1 MDEEEESYM
10 AISESSEGY
19 LSVECFLY
27 RVYNVE
33 GTARTS
39 GEGKIYCLK
48 NTKAPQRF
56 YDVEGK
62 MESRSAKLHKA
73 QIYIAELVRFFCAF
87 YFINF
92 W

>member
-19 LSVECFLY
+19 LSVEYFLY

-33 GTARTS
+33 GTARAS

-48 NTKAPQRF
+48 IQRHRSELMMLKVRWIKVSKA
-56 YDVEGK
+56 
-62 MESRSAKLHKA
+62 A
-73 QIYIAELVRFFCAF
+73 
-87 YFINF
+87 
-92 W
+92 